1 MSKGCEMCNRTG
13 VVFKPGMPGGGDKD
27 TCPECRG
34 TGIVE
39 SVTVPLNNQEEAAM
53 SEDKDNCRCPGF
65 TVIGN
70 NCGICPHCQN
80 QAMNKRDAVADLAT
94 CDLATPGPWV
104 PFLYTSGWYVRY
116 PNGNDNSIQTKEDAA
131 FIGMAREALPW
142 WIKEAERL
150 RTTLA
155 SIEEYG
161 TEEINAGIELRHEN
175 ARLSAEVNALDRL
188 RTWQLD
194 PAGNLSRRWTHEDDW
209 TGPSLELTEFIA
221 EGEDKFVF
229 VYGDGRGGTRKG
241 IVNVGTEDNHA
252 TFAKMVEAALARWA
266 ELYGEDKP

>member
-1 MSKGCEMCNRTG
+1 MR
-13 VVFKPGMPGGGDKD
+13 D
-27 TCPECRG
+27 
-34 TGIVE
+34 VE
-39 SVTVPLNNQEEAAM
+39 VE
-53 SEDKDNCRCPGF
+53 
-65 TVIGN
+65 
-70 NCGICPHCQN
+70 
-80 QAMNKRDAVADLAT
+80 LA
-94 CDLATPGPWV
+94 
-104 PFLYTSGWYVRY
+104 
-116 PNGNDNSIQTKEDAA
+116 
-131 FIGMAREALPW
+131 
-142 WIKEAERL
+142 RL

-161 TEEINAGIELRHEN
+161 TAEINAGIELRHEN